1 MIKRIFRFIFSS
13 PMTVFLLSLLA
24 IVLAVATF
32 IEEKFD
38 TQTAKLWVYQAKWF
52 ELIFVLLI
60 LNLFGHIQQYNLLSR
75 KKLAGLLFHSSFII
89 IILGAGI
96 TRYFGFEGSMPI
108 REGETS
114 NIMYLSEPYLQVS
127 IYEKGNKNEVSKPFT
142 ISKFAKNSFHA
153 ELLTESKG
161 KIELDYNSIIPNAVQ
176 RIKEN
181 QTGGKNIL
189 EMIVASQNGQQNLL
203 IEDGTN
209 KTGSNI
215 AIGFNNTD
223 AGNTISVT
231 DQNGVLNFVSASAV
245 VVGDME
251 MKPEDTIPANTLT
264 ELLGE
269 KVYAVQGSIFHLNY
283 LYKNA
288 KMQWEAG
295 KPDEKGSDILVL
307 DVTINGK
314 KDQANVFGGSGYI
327 MNLQNFTFDGLN
339 VQIGYGEK
347 PLELPFSIKLRN
359 FTLDRYAGSMS
370 PSSYSSEVTLIDN
383 RYNLKEDHT
392 IFMNNV
398 LDYNKFRFFQSSY
411 DADEKGTILSVNHDY
426 YGTKITYFGY
436 LLMIIGFILTLFNKH
451 SRFYMLARKIAEI
464 KQLRKIG
471 TLIVIFM
478 FGLFSFSLAQ
488 ETPQKPVSIDHADK
502 FGHLLSQTFDGRFEP
517 VHSLAYDV
525 MHKISRKDEFD
536 LAGKGKMNA
545 MQVLIDMLISPDFW
559 KEQEIIYVKE
569 KSVQDII
576 GINSKYAKFLDFF
589 DENQQYKL
597 QKYVDEAFRKKQ
609 SEQNSF
615 DKEIIKVDERMNIF
629 VMAIKG
635 SMLKIFPD
643 QLDKNNKWV
652 SVDDKESM
660 QPLTGAI
667 KIINEDLQLQQF
679 NCRNIMIAY
688 VTEVQT
694 GIASGDY
701 GKADKIIGYMASIQR
716 NSASPGLLA
725 SESKINVEILYNKLQ
740 IFIVLRNFYS
750 ILSVVL
756 LLLAFIEN
764 LQVIKNK
771 FVTWS
776 LNISIGLL
784 GIGFVYHTV
793 GLIMRWYLT
802 GHAPWSNGYE
812 SLLLVA
818 WGGLLA
824 GFSFVRYSKI
834 TLAATALL
842 AFFML
847 MTASHSS
854 YDPQLTNLQPV
865 LKSYWLIV
873 HVATLTISYGFLGL
887 GFFLGL
893 INLFIILFKNTKNR
907 IKLDLILAELTYI
920 NEMNLTV
927 GIVLATI
934 GTFLGGVWANESWGR
949 YWGWDAK
956 ETWALVIVLAYTLVL
971 HLRFIPKMKSVY
983 AFNVAS
989 VLGFASVI
997 MTFVGVNY
1005 YLSKGLHS
1013 YGAGDTPVFPLWA
1026 WGIILSVIALIIG
1039 AGIKQNLTKAD
1050 LTNNNPDQNESVI

>member
-1 MIKRIFRFIFSS
+1 MAKRIFRFIFSS
-13 PMTVFLLSLLA
+13 PMTVFLIS
-24 IVLAVATF
+24 VLALVLASATF

-38 TQTAKLWVYQAKWF
+38 TQTAKLWIYQAKWF
-52 ELIFVLLI
+52 ELIFLLLI
-60 LNLFGHIQQYNLLSR
+60 LNLFGHIKQYNLLSR
-75 KKLAGLLFHSSFII
+75 KKWAGLLFHSSFII

-114 NIMYLSEPYLQVS
+114 NIIYSSEPYIQIS
-127 IYEKGNKNEVSKPFT
+127 IDGKSNKNEISKPFT
-142 ISKFAKNSFHA
+142 ISKFTDNSFHT
-153 ELLTESKG
+153 ELVSESKG
-161 KIELDYNSIIPNAVQ
+161 KIEIDYFSFIPNAVQ

-181 QTGGKNIL
+181 QAGGKNIL
-189 EMIVASQNGQQNLL
+189 ELIVASEKGQQNVL
-203 IEDGTN
+203 IDD
-209 KTGSNI
+209 GSNNAASNI
-215 AIGFNNTD
+215 SIGFNNTD
-223 AGNTISVT
+223 AGNTISVSE
-231 DQNGVLNFVSASAV
+231 QNGVLKFVSVYSV
-245 VVGDME
+245 VVGDMA
-251 MKPEDTIPANTLT
+251 MKAEDTIPANTLT
-264 ELLGE
+264 EFLGE
-269 KVYAVQGSIFHLNY
+269 KVYAVQGSVFHLNN

-288 KMQWEAG
+288 KTEWESG
-295 KPDEKGSDILVL
+295 KPEEKGVDILIL

-314 KDQANVFGGSGYI
+314 KNQANVFGGSGFI
-327 MNLQNFTFDGLN
+327 MNLQNFNFDGVN
-339 VQIGYGEK
+339 VLIGYGEK
-347 PLELPFSIKLRN
+347 AMELPFSIKLKD
-359 FTLDRYAGSMS
+359 FILDRYAGSMS
-370 PSSYSSEVTLIDN
+370 PSSYSSDVTLIDS
-383 RYNLKEDHT
+383 RYNLKEDHR

-398 LDYNKFRFFQSSY
+398 LDYNKYRFFQSSY

-426 YGTKITYFGY
+426 YGTKITYLGY
-436 LLMIIGFILTLFNKH
+436 LLMILGFILTLFNKH

-464 KQLRKIG
+464 KQIRKTG
-471 TLIVIFM
+471 TLISVFVIGM
-478 FGLFSFSLAQ
+478 FSLSFAQ
-488 ETPQKPVSIDHADK
+488 QNPQKPVSIDHADK

-536 LAGKGKMNA
+536 IAGKGKMNA
-545 MQVLIDMLISPDFW
+545 MQVLIDMLIFPDFW

-569 KSVQDII
+569 TSVQDII

-589 DENQQYKL
+589 DENKQYKL

-635 SMLKIFPD
+635 NMLKIFPD

-667 KIINEDLQLQQF
+667 NIINEDLQLQQF

-688 VTEVQT
+688 ITEVQK

-701 GKADKIIGYMASIQR
+701 TKADKIIGFITSIQR
-716 NSASPGLLA
+716 NSAGPELLA
-725 SESKINVEILYNKLQ
+725 SEAKINVEILYNKLQ

-764 LQVIKNK
+764 LQVNRNK
-771 FVTWS
+771 FVAWS

-784 GIGFVYHTV
+784 GVGFLYHTV

-893 INLFIILFKNTKNR
+893 INLFIILFKNMKNQV
-907 IKLDLILAELTYI
+907 KLDLILTELTYI

-983 AFNVAS
+983 SFNVAS

-997 MTFVGVNY
+997 MTFIGVNY

-1013 YGAGDTPVFPLWA
+1013 YGAGDTPVFPLWG

-1039 AGIKQNLTKAD
+1039 AGIKQSFTKAVLPNISID
-1050 LTNNNPDQNESVI
+1050 KNEPEI

>member
-1 MIKRIFRFIFSS
+1 MVKRIFKFIFSS
-13 PMTVFLLSLLA
+13 PMTVFLVLVLA
-24 IVLAVATF
+24 LVLAVATF

-60 LNLFGHIQQYNLLSR
+60 LNLLGHIKQYNLLSR
-75 KKLAGLLFHSSFII
+75 KKWAGLLFHSAFII
-89 IILGAGI
+89 IILGAGV

-114 NIMYLSEPYLQVS
+114 NVIYTSEPYLQIS
-127 IYEKGNKNEVSKPFT
+127 IENSGNKNEISKPFT
-142 ISKFAKNSFHA
+142 ISTFTENSFHA
-153 ELLTESKG
+153 ELLAESKG
-161 KIELDYNSIIPNAVQ
+161 KILLDYNSYIPNAVQ
-176 RIKEN
+176 KIKEN
-181 QTGGKNIL
+181 QAGGKNIL
-189 EMIVASQNGQQNLL
+189 ELIVASEMGQQNLL
-203 IEDGTN
+203 IEEGTN
-209 KTGSNI
+209 KAASKI

-223 AGNTISVT
+223 AGNTVSVT
-231 DQNGVLNFVSASAV
+231 EQNGVLKFISTFIV
-245 VVGDME
+245 VVGDMQ
-251 MKPEDTIPANTLT
+251 MKAEDTIPANTLT
-264 ELLGE
+264 EFSGE
-269 KVYAVQGSIFHLNY
+269 KVYAVQGSIFHLNN

-288 KMQWEAG
+288 LMQWEAG
-295 KPDEKGSDILVL
+295 TPDEKGADLLVL

-314 KDQANVFGGSGYI
+314 KNQVNVFGGSGYI
-327 MNLQNFTFDGLN
+327 MNLQSFNFDGLN
-339 VQIGYGEK
+339 IQIGYGEK
-347 PLELPFSIKLRN
+347 AMELPFSIQLKD

-370 PSSYSSEVTLIDN
+370 PSSYSSDVTLIDS
-383 RYNLKEDHT
+383 RHNLKEGHR

-398 LDYNKFRFFQSSY
+398 LDYDKYRFFQSSY

-426 YGTKITYFGY
+426 YGTKITYLGY
-436 LLMIIGFILTLFNKH
+436 LLMILGFILTLFNKH

-464 KQLRKIG
+464 KQIRKTG
-471 TLIVIFM
+471 TLIAVFVIGF
-478 FGLFSFSLAQ
+478 FSLSFAQ
-488 ETPQKPVSIDHADK
+488 ENPTKPISVDHADK

-536 LAGKGKMNA
+536 INGKGKMNA
-545 MQVLIDMLISPDFW
+545 MQVLIDMLIFPDFW
-559 KEQEIIYVKE
+559 KEQQIIYVKE

-635 SMLKIFPD
+635 NMLKIFPD

-660 QPLTGAI
+660 QPLSGAI
-667 KIINEDLQLQQF
+667 KIINDDLQLQQF

-688 VTEVQT
+688 ITEVQKA
-694 GIASGDY
+694 ISSGDY
-701 GKADKIIGYMASIQR
+701 NSANKIVGYIASIQR
-716 NSASPGLLA
+716 NSADPELLA
-725 SESKINVEILYNKLQ
+725 SESKINIEILYNKLQ
-740 IFIVLRNFYS
+740 IFIELRNFYS

-764 LQVIKNK
+764 LQVVKNK

-784 GIGFVYHTV
+784 GVGFLYHTV

-893 INLFIILFKNTKNR
+893 INLFIILFKNMKNQV
-907 IKLDLILAELTYI
+907 KLDLILTELTYI

-1026 WGIILSVIALIIG
+1026 WGIILSVLALIIA
-1039 AGIKQNLTKAD
+1039 AGIKQKHNKGELRDMNSDK
-1050 LTNNNPDQNESVI
+1050 NEPEN

>member
-75 KKLAGLLFHSSFII
+75 KKWAGLLFHSSFII

-127 IYEKGNKNEVSKPFT
+127 IDEKGNKNEVSKPFT

-161 KIELDYNSIIPNAVQ
+161 KIELDYNSIILNAVQ

-209 KTGSNI
+209 MTGSNI

-231 DQNGVLNFVSASAV
+231 EQDGVLNFVSASAV
-245 VVGDME
+245 VIGDME

-295 KPDEKGSDILVL
+295 KPDEKGTDILVL

-314 KDQANVFGGSGYI
+314 KEQANVFGGSGYI

-347 PLELPFSIKLRN
+347 PLELPFSIKLRD

-383 RYNLKEDHT
+383 RYNLKEDHK

-464 KQLRKIG
+464 KQLRKTG
-471 TLIVIFM
+471 TLIAFFV

-576 GINSKYAKFLDFF
+576 GISTKYAKFLDFF

-660 QPLTGAI
+660 QPLSGAI
-667 KIINEDLQLQQF
+667 QIINEDLQLQQF

-784 GIGFVYHTV
+784 AVGFLYHTV

-893 INLFIILFKNTKNR
+893 INLFIIMFKNTKNR
-907 IKLDLILAELTYI
+907 TKLDLILAELTYI

-1039 AGIKQNLTKAD
+1039 AGIKQNLTKVD